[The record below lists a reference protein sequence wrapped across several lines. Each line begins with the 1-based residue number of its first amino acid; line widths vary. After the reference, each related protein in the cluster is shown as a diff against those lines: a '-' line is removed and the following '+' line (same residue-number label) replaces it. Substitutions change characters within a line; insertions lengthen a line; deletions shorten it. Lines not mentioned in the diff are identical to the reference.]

1 VTPEFVYARA
11 AVYWLRHRLANQDP
25 EAGQVPEWVI
35 IIAFGAVIAAAVG
48 AIYLAKFKSKA
59 TSLNLNTP

>member
-1 VTPEFVYARA
+1 VIPELVYARHA
-11 AVYWLRHRLANQDP
+11 FNWLRHRLSTQNP

-48 AIYLAKFKSKA
+48 AIYLAKFKTKA
-59 TSLNLNTP
+59 SSLNLNTP